1 MQRLRILLGDDH
13 VLTLNGIKALLQAR
27 FDVVGTAAEGRHLV
41 KLALSLKPDLVV
53 QDVSMPQLN
62 GLEAAKQ
69 IRAALP
75 SAQIIFLTMHTNPLY
90 LRKALEIGAC
100 GYVLKA
106 GAAEELLDAIDQVL
120 KGGRY
125 ISPGF
130 GHDVAE
136 SLWNRTGSLAR
147 EQPGLTSRQREILQL
162 IAEGRM
168 SKEIAHLL
176 DISIKTVDFH
186 RARIMTRL
194 GAHSI
199 AELVRIAV
207 EQGLLPASTSDAP

>member
-1 MQRLRILLGDDH
+1 
-13 VLTLNGIKALLQAR
+13 
-27 FDVVGTAAEGRHLV
+27 
-41 KLALSLKPDLVV
+41 
-53 QDVSMPQLN
+53 
-62 GLEAAKQ
+62 
-69 IRAALP
+69 
-75 SAQIIFLTMHTNPLY
+75 
-90 LRKALEIGAC
+90 
-100 GYVLKA
+100 
-106 GAAEELLDAIDQVL
+106 
-120 KGGRY
+120 
-125 ISPGF
+125 
-130 GHDVAE
+130 
-136 SLWNRTGSLAR
+136 LWNRTGSLAR